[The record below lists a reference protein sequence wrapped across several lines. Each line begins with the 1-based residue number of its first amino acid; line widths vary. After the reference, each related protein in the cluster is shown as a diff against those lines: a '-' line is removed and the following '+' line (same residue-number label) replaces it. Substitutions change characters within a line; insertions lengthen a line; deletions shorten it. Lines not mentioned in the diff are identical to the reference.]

1 MGRGLAA
8 VALLVALLMIPAAA
22 PGQAAEPAAVAERH
36 AHQARPDSTDTGRR
50 LDLPRSLMP
59 RNKDGVPI
67 DPTDMNRADGFSPG
81 SMIIAKVPGLD
92 NAEALA
98 AQPPALARR
107 PRGAA
112 SRKRSPVVV
121 FNARTGK
128 RHPVWAELDS
138 NATSDANR
146 VLIIRPAKNFTEGE
160 RYVVVL
166 RNLKDRS
173 GKHDQGHRNGRH
185 GFERVAAQGA
195 HLKHRGQ
202 STASGRS
209 PWRASAASRAACCT
223 FATTPSGRS
232 ATPTC
237 AT

>member
-8 VALLVALLMIPAAA
+8 IALLAALIIPAEA
-22 PGQAAEPAAVAERH
+22 
-36 AHQARPDSTDTGRR
+36 QARQSMLPWPNDALTKRDRSTDTGRR

-81 SMIIAKVPGLD
+81 SMIIVKVPGLNND
-92 NAEALA
+92 EAL
-98 AQPPALARR
+98 RR
-107 PRGAA
+107 SHLPSLRDLSA
-112 SRKRSPVVV
+112 SLRKRSPVVV

-166 RNLKDRS
+166 RNLKDR
-173 GKHDQGHRNGRH
+173 NG
-185 GFERVAAQGA
+185 
-195 HLKHRGQ
+195 
-202 STASGRS
+202 
-209 PWRASAASRAACCT
+209 
-223 FATTPSGRS
+223 
-232 ATPTC
+232 
-237 AT
+237 